1 MVGGGKDAFIGGVH
15 RIALRLDGYYE
26 LVAGS
31 FSSNF
36 DNSKETGKDLGLAE
50 DRIYKT
56 YQEMAE
62 KESSRSDAIDVVA
75 IVTPNHLHVPIAK
88 IFAEKGIHIICDKPL
103 ALSSKEAISLKNI
116 VESKKLIFALTHN
129 YTGYPMVRHARSL
142 IQKGDL
148 GSIRVIQAEYPQDWL
163 TTKAEDSGLKQAEWR
178 TDPKRSGGGGCI
190 GDIGTHAFNL
200 IRFITGL
207 EIEELSA
214 DIHTFVK
221 GRLLDDNAQI
231 MLRFKGGAKGAL
243 WSSQVAVGNENN
255 LKIRIYGENGGIEW
269 RQEDPNYLYYT
280 EFGHPTQRVTR
291 GSGNVSKEAKDV
303 TRIPPGHPEG
313 YLEGF
318 ANIYNDVYKKL
329 YAQINNQNYDDSN
342 DCYPTIND
350 GVEGMRFI
358 ETVLES
364 SNPGKVIQPFKSK
377 RYFCSSLMGTT
388 GWSSPFVVGRN
399 CLCISY
405 SLHKNN

>member
-1 MVGGGKDAFIGGVH
+1 MDRKIRIGMVGGGKNAFIGGVH

-50 DRIYKT
+50 DRIYET
-56 YQEMAE
+56 YHEMAE
-62 KESSRSDAIDVVA
+62 KESARSDGIDVVA
-75 IVTPNHLHVPIAK
+75 IVTPNHLHIPIAK

-103 ALSSKEAISLKNI
+103 ALSSEEAINLKNI

-142 IQKGDL
+142 IKKGDL

-178 TDPKRSGGGGCI
+178 TDPKRSGDGGCI

-207 EIEELSA
+207 EVDELSA

-231 MLRFKGGAKGAL
+231 MLRFNGGAKGAI

-255 LKIRIYGENGGIEW
+255 LKIRVFGENGGLEW

-280 EFGHPTQRVTR
+280 KFGHPTQRVTR
-291 GSGNVSKEAKDV
+291 GSDSASEEANNV
-303 TRIPPGHPEG
+303 TRVPPGHPEG

-318 ANIYNDVYKKL
+318 ANIYSDVCKSL
-329 YAQINNQNYDDSN
+329 FAQINNQNYDQSN
-342 DCYPTIND
+342 DCFPTIYD

-364 SNPGKVIQPFKSK
+364 S
-377 RYFCSSLMGTT
+377 
-388 GWSSPFVVGRN
+388 
-399 CLCISY
+399 
-405 SLHKNN
+405 KNNSKWVRFNFK

>member
-1 MVGGGKDAFIGGVH
+1 MDRRMRIGMVGGGKDAFIGGVH
-15 RIALRLDGYYE
+15 RIALRLDGNYE

-50 DRIYKT
+50 DRIYET

-62 KESSRSDAIDVVA
+62 KESARSDGIHVVA

-103 ALSSKEAISLKNI
+103 ALSTKEAIELKNI
-116 VESKKLIFALTHN
+116 VENKKIIFALTHN

-142 IQKGDL
+142 IQKNDL
-148 GSIRVIQAEYPQDWL
+148 GSIRVVQAEYPQDWL

-178 TDPKRSGGGGCI
+178 TDPKRSGDGGCI

-207 EIEELSA
+207 EVDELSA

-231 MLRFKGGAKGAL
+231 MLRFKGGAKGAI

-255 LKIRIYGENGGIEW
+255 LKIRVFGENGGLEW

-280 EFGHPTQRVTR
+280 KFGHPTHKITR
-291 GSGNVSKEAKDV
+291 GSGSASEEANEV

-318 ANIYNDVYKKL
+318 ANIYSDVYKRL
-329 YAQINNQNYDDSN
+329 FAQTNNQNYDQSN
-342 DCYPTIND
+342 DCYPTIYD

-364 SNPGKVIQPFKSK
+364 NNNNSKWVEFNFK
-377 RYFCSSLMGTT
+377 
-388 GWSSPFVVGRN
+388 
-399 CLCISY
+399 
-405 SLHKNN
+405 

>member
-1 MVGGGKDAFIGGVH
+1 MDRKIRIGMVGGGKNAFIGGVH

-50 DRIYKT
+50 DRIYET
-56 YQEMAE
+56 YHEMAE
-62 KESSRSDAIDVVA
+62 KESARSDGIDVVA
-75 IVTPNHLHVPIAK
+75 IVTPNHLHIPIAK

-103 ALSSKEAISLKNI
+103 ALSSEEAINLKNI

-358 ETVLES
+358 ETALES
-364 SNPGKVIQPFKSK
+364 S
-377 RYFCSSLMGTT
+377 
-388 GWSSPFVVGRN
+388 
-399 CLCISY
+399 
-405 SLHKNN
+405 KNNGKWIRFNSK

>member
-1 MVGGGKDAFIGGVH
+1 MDRKIRIGMVGGGKDAFIGGVH
-15 RIALRLDGYYE
+15 RIALRLDGNYE

-50 DRIYKT
+50 DRIYET

-62 KESSRSDAIDVVA
+62 KESARSDGIHVVA

-103 ALSSKEAISLKNI
+103 ALSSEEAIELKNI
-116 VESKKLIFALTHN
+116 VENNKIIFALTHN

-142 IQKGDL
+142 IQKNDL
-148 GSIRVIQAEYPQDWL
+148 GSIRVVQAEYPQDWL

-178 TDPKRSGGGGCI
+178 TDPKRSGDGGCI

-207 EIEELSA
+207 EVDELSA

-231 MLRFKGGAKGAL
+231 MLRFKGGAKGAI

-255 LKIRIYGENGGIEW
+255 LKIRVFGENGGLEW
-269 RQEDPNYLYYT
+269 RQEDPNYLYLT
-280 EFGHPTQRVTR
+280 KFGHPTQKITR
-291 GSGNVSKEAKDV
+291 GSGSASEEANDV

-318 ANIYNDVYKKL
+318 ANIYSDVYKRL
-329 YAQINNQNYDDSN
+329 FAQTNKQNYDQSN
-342 DCYPTIND
+342 DCYPTIYD

-364 SNPGKVIQPFKSK
+364 NNNNSKWVQFNFK
-377 RYFCSSLMGTT
+377 
-388 GWSSPFVVGRN
+388 
-399 CLCISY
+399 
-405 SLHKNN
+405 

>member
-1 MVGGGKDAFIGGVH
+1 MDRKIRIGMVGGGKDAFIGGVH
-15 RIALRLDGYYE
+15 RIALRLDGNYE

-36 DNSKETGKDLGLAE
+36 DNSKETGKDLGLDK
-50 DRIYKT
+50 DRIYET

-62 KESSRSDAIDVVA
+62 KESSRSDGIRVVA

-88 IFAEKGIHIICDKPL
+88 IFAKKGIHIICDKPL
-103 ALSSKEAISLKNI
+103 ALSSEEAIELKNI
-116 VESKKLIFALTHN
+116 IENNEIIFALTHN

-142 IQKGDL
+142 VQNGDL
-148 GSIRVIQAEYPQDWL
+148 GSIRVVQAEYPQDWL

-200 IRFITGL
+200 IRFITRL
-207 EIEELSA
+207 EVDELSA

-231 MLRFKGGAKGAL
+231 MLRFKGGTRGSI

-255 LKIRIYGENGGIEW
+255 LKIRVFGENGGLEW

-280 EFGHPTQRVTR
+280 KFGQPTQKITR
-291 GSGNVSKEAKDV
+291 GSGSASEEANDV

-318 ANIYNDVYKKL
+318 ANIYSDVYKRL
-329 YAQINNQNYDDSN
+329 FAQTNNQNYDQSN
-342 DCYPTIND
+342 DCYPTIYD
-350 GVEGMRFI
+350 GIEGMEFI

-364 SNPGKVIQPFKSK
+364 SNNNSKWTPFNFK
-377 RYFCSSLMGTT
+377 
-388 GWSSPFVVGRN
+388 
-399 CLCISY
+399 
-405 SLHKNN
+405 

>member
-1 MVGGGKDAFIGGVH
+1 MRIGMVGGGKDAFIGGVH
-15 RIALRLDGYYE
+15 RIALRLDGNYE

-50 DRIYKT
+50 DRIYET

-62 KESSRSDAIDVVA
+62 KESARSDGIHVVA

-103 ALSSKEAISLKNI
+103 ALSTKEAIELKNI
-116 VESKKLIFALTHN
+116 VENKKIIFALTHN

-148 GSIRVIQAEYPQDWL
+148 GSIRVVQAEYPQDWL

-178 TDPKRSGGGGCI
+178 TDPKRSGDGGCI

-207 EIEELSA
+207 EVDELSA

-231 MLRFKGGAKGAL
+231 MLRFKGGAKGAI

-255 LKIRIYGENGGIEW
+255 LKIRVFGENGGLEW

-280 EFGHPTQRVTR
+280 KFGHPTQKITR
-291 GSGNVSKEAKDV
+291 GSGSASEEANEV

-318 ANIYNDVYKKL
+318 ANIYSDVYKRL
-329 YAQINNQNYDDSN
+329 FAQTNNQNYDQSN
-342 DCYPTIND
+342 DCYPTIYD

-364 SNPGKVIQPFKSK
+364 NNNNSKWVEFNFK
-377 RYFCSSLMGTT
+377 
-388 GWSSPFVVGRN
+388 
-399 CLCISY
+399 
-405 SLHKNN
+405 

>member
-1 MVGGGKDAFIGGVH
+1 MDRRMRIGMVGGGKDAFIGGVH
-15 RIALRLDGYYE
+15 RIALRLDGNYE

-50 DRIYKT
+50 DRIYET

-62 KESSRSDAIDVVA
+62 KESARSDGIHVVA

-103 ALSSKEAISLKNI
+103 ALSSEEAIELKNI
-116 VESKKLIFALTHN
+116 VENNKIIFALTHN

-142 IQKGDL
+142 IQKNDL
-148 GSIRVIQAEYPQDWL
+148 GSIRVVQAEYPQDWL

-178 TDPKRSGGGGCI
+178 TDPKRSGNGGCI

-207 EIEELSA
+207 EVDELSA

-221 GRLLDDNAQI
+221 GRLLDDNALI
-231 MLRFKGGAKGAL
+231 MLRFKGGAKGAI

-255 LKIRIYGENGGIEW
+255 LKIRVFGENGGLEW

-280 EFGHPTQRVTR
+280 KFGHPTQKITR
-291 GSGNVSKEAKDV
+291 GSGSASEEANNV

-318 ANIYNDVYKKL
+318 ANIYSDVYKRL
-329 YAQINNQNYDDSN
+329 FAQTNKQNYDQSN
-342 DCYPTIND
+342 DCYPTIYD

-364 SNPGKVIQPFKSK
+364 NNNNSKWIPFNFK
-377 RYFCSSLMGTT
+377 
-388 GWSSPFVVGRN
+388 
-399 CLCISY
+399 
-405 SLHKNN
+405 

>member
-1 MVGGGKDAFIGGVH
+1 MDRRMRIGMVGGGKDAFIGGVH
-15 RIALRLDGYYE
+15 RIALRLDGNYE

-50 DRIYKT
+50 DRIYET

-62 KESSRSDAIDVVA
+62 KESARSDGIHVVA

-103 ALSSKEAISLKNI
+103 ALSTKEAIELKNI
-116 VESKKLIFALTHN
+116 VENNKIIFALTHN

-148 GSIRVIQAEYPQDWL
+148 GSIRVVQAEYPQDWL

-178 TDPKRSGGGGCI
+178 TDPKRSGDGGCI

-207 EIEELSA
+207 EVDELSA

-231 MLRFKGGAKGAL
+231 MLRFKGGAKGAI

-255 LKIRIYGENGGIEW
+255 LKIRVFGENGGLEW

-280 EFGHPTQRVTR
+280 KFGHPTHKITR
-291 GSGNVSKEAKDV
+291 GSGSASEEANEV

-318 ANIYNDVYKKL
+318 ANIYSDVYKRL
-329 YAQINNQNYDDSN
+329 FAQTNNQNYDQSN
-342 DCYPTIND
+342 DCYPTIYD

-364 SNPGKVIQPFKSK
+364 NNNNSKWVEFNFK
-377 RYFCSSLMGTT
+377 
-388 GWSSPFVVGRN
+388 
-399 CLCISY
+399 
-405 SLHKNN
+405 

>member
-1 MVGGGKDAFIGGVH
+1 MERKIRIGMVGGGKDAFIGGVH

-26 LVAGS
+26 LIAGS

-36 DNSKETGKDLGLAE
+36 DNSKETGKSLGLAE
-50 DRIYKT
+50 DRIYET

-62 KESSRSDAIDVVA
+62 KESARSDSIDVVS

-88 IFAEKGIHIICDKPL
+88 IFADKGIHVICDKPL
-103 ALSSKEAISLKNI
+103 ALSSEEAIDLKNI
-116 VESKKLIFALTHN
+116 VENKKIIFALTHN

-148 GSIRVIQAEYPQDWL
+148 GSIRVVQAEYPQDWL

-178 TDPKRSGGGGCI
+178 TDPKRSGNGGCI

-207 EIEELSA
+207 KVEELSA

-221 GRLLDDNAQI
+221 GRLVDDNAQI
-231 MLRFKGGAKGAL
+231 MLRFEGGAKGSI

-255 LKIRIYGENGGIEW
+255 LKIRVFGENGGLEW
-269 RQEDPNYLYYT
+269 RQEDPNYLHFT
-280 EFGHPTQRVTR
+280 KFGHPTQRFTR
-291 GSGNVSKEAKDV
+291 GSGSASEEANNI
-303 TRIPPGHPEG
+303 TRIPAGHPEG

-318 ANIYNDVYKKL
+318 ANIYSDVSKKL
-329 YAQINNQNYDDSN
+329 FALINKQKYDPSN
-342 DCYPTIND
+342 DCYPTIYD
-350 GVEGMRFI
+350 GVEGMKFI

-364 SNPGKVIQPFKSK
+364 SNN
-377 RYFCSSLMGTT
+377 
-388 GWSSPFVVGRN
+388 N
-399 CLCISY
+399 CKWTQFSFD
-405 SLHKNN
+405 

>member
-1 MVGGGKDAFIGGVH
+1 MDRKIRIGMVGGGKDAFIGGVH
-15 RIALRLDGYYE
+15 RIALRIDGYYE

-50 DRIYKT
+50 NRIYKT

-62 KESSRSDAIDVVA
+62 KESARSDGIDVVS

-103 ALSSKEAISLKNI
+103 AFSSEEAISLKNI

-178 TDPKRSGGGGCI
+178 TDPKRSGVGGCI

-207 EIEELSA
+207 EVDELSA

-231 MLRFKGGAKGAL
+231 MLRFKGGAKGSI

-255 LKIRIYGENGGIEW
+255 LKIRVFGENGGLEW

-280 EFGHPTQRVTR
+280 KFGHSTQRITR
-291 GSGNVSKEAKDV
+291 GSGSASEEANNI

-318 ANIYNDVYKKL
+318 ANIYSDVYKKL
-329 YAQINNQNYDDSN
+329 FAQINKQNYDQSN
-342 DCYPTIND
+342 DCYPTIYD
-350 GVEGMRFI
+350 GIEGMRFI

-364 SNPGKVIQPFKSK
+364 SNNNSRWVQFNFK
-377 RYFCSSLMGTT
+377 
-388 GWSSPFVVGRN
+388 
-399 CLCISY
+399 
-405 SLHKNN
+405 

>member
-1 MVGGGKDAFIGGVH
+1 MDRRMRIGMVGGGKDAFIGGVH
-15 RIALRLDGYYE
+15 RIALRLDGNYE

-50 DRIYKT
+50 DRVYET

-62 KESSRSDAIDVVA
+62 KESARSDGIHVVA

-103 ALSSKEAISLKNI
+103 ALSSEEAIELKNI
-116 VESKKLIFALTHN
+116 VENNKIIFALTHN

-142 IQKGDL
+142 IQKNDL
-148 GSIRVIQAEYPQDWL
+148 GSIRVVQAEYPQDWL

-178 TDPKRSGGGGCI
+178 TDPKRSGDGGCI

-207 EIEELSA
+207 EVDELSA

-231 MLRFKGGAKGAL
+231 MLRFKGGAKGAI

-255 LKIRIYGENGGIEW
+255 LKIRVFGENGGLEW

-280 EFGHPTQRVTR
+280 KFGHPTHKITR
-291 GSGNVSKEAKDV
+291 GSGSASEEANNV

-318 ANIYNDVYKKL
+318 ANIYSDVYKRL
-329 YAQINNQNYDDSN
+329 FAQTNQQNYDQSN
-342 DCYPTIND
+342 DCYPTIYD

-364 SNPGKVIQPFKSK
+364 NNNNSKWVEFNFK
-377 RYFCSSLMGTT
+377 
-388 GWSSPFVVGRN
+388 
-399 CLCISY
+399 
-405 SLHKNN
+405 

>member
-1 MVGGGKDAFIGGVH
+1 MDRKIRIGMVGGGKDAFIGGVH
-15 RIALRLDGYYE
+15 RIALRLDGNYE

-50 DRIYKT
+50 DRIYET

-62 KESSRSDAIDVVA
+62 KESARSDGIHVVA

-103 ALSSKEAISLKNI
+103 ALSSREAIELKNI
-116 VESKKLIFALTHN
+116 VENKKIIFALTHN

-142 IQKGDL
+142 IQKSDL
-148 GSIRVIQAEYPQDWL
+148 GSIRVVQAEYPQDWL

-178 TDPKRSGGGGCI
+178 TDPKRSGNGGCI

-207 EIEELSA
+207 EVDELSA

-231 MLRFKGGAKGAL
+231 MLRFKGGAKGAI

-255 LKIRIYGENGGIEW
+255 LKIRIFGENGGLEW
-269 RQEDPNYLYYT
+269 RQEDPNYLYHT
-280 EFGHPTQRVTR
+280 KFGHPTQKITR
-291 GSGNVSKEAKDV
+291 GSNSASEEANNV

-318 ANIYNDVYKKL
+318 ANIYSDVYKRL
-329 YAQINNQNYDDSN
+329 FAQTKNQNYDQSN
-342 DCYPTIND
+342 DCYPTIYD
-350 GVEGMRFI
+350 GIEGIEFI

-364 SNPGKVIQPFKSK
+364 SNNNSKGTPFTFK
-377 RYFCSSLMGTT
+377 
-388 GWSSPFVVGRN
+388 
-399 CLCISY
+399 
-405 SLHKNN
+405 

>member
-1 MVGGGKDAFIGGVH
+1 MDRKIRIGMVGGGKNAFIGGVH

-50 DRIYKT
+50 DRIYET
-56 YQEMAE
+56 YHEMAE
-62 KESSRSDAIDVVA
+62 KESARSDGIDVVA
-75 IVTPNHLHVPIAK
+75 IVTPNHLHIPIAK

-103 ALSSKEAISLKNI
+103 ALSSEEAINLKNI

-207 EIEELSA
+207 EVDELSA

-231 MLRFKGGAKGAL
+231 MLRFKGGAK
-243 WSSQVAVGNENN
+243 AVS
-255 LKIRIYGENGGIEW
+255 
-269 RQEDPNYLYYT
+269 YT
-280 EFGHPTQRVTR
+280 HLTLPTNREV
-291 GSGNVSKEAKDV
+291 
-303 TRIPPGHPEG
+303 
-313 YLEGF
+313 
-318 ANIYNDVYKKL
+318 
-329 YAQINNQNYDDSN
+329 
-342 DCYPTIND
+342 
-350 GVEGMRFI
+350 
-358 ETVLES
+358 
-364 SNPGKVIQPFKSK
+364 
-377 RYFCSSLMGTT
+377 
-388 GWSSPFVVGRN
+388 
-399 CLCISY
+399 
-405 SLHKNN
+405 

>member
-1 MVGGGKDAFIGGVH
+1 MDRRIRIGMVGGGKDAFIGGVH
-15 RIALRLDGYYE
+15 RIALRLDGNYE

-36 DNSKETGKDLGLAE
+36 NNSKETGKDLGLAE
-50 DRIYKT
+50 DRIYET

-62 KESSRSDAIDVVA
+62 KESARSDGIHVVA

-103 ALSSKEAISLKNI
+103 ALSTKEAIELKNI
-116 VESKKLIFALTHN
+116 VENKKIIFALTHN

-142 IQKGDL
+142 IQKNDL
-148 GSIRVIQAEYPQDWL
+148 GSIRVVQAEYPQDWL

-178 TDPKRSGGGGCI
+178 TDPKRSGDGGCI

-207 EIEELSA
+207 EVDELSA

-231 MLRFKGGAKGAL
+231 MLRFKGGAKGAI

-255 LKIRIYGENGGIEW
+255 LKIRVFGENGGLEW

-280 EFGHPTQRVTR
+280 KFGHPTQKITR
-291 GSGNVSKEAKDV
+291 GSSSASEEANDV

-318 ANIYNDVYKKL
+318 ANIYSDVYKRL
-329 YAQINNQNYDDSN
+329 FAQTNKQNYDQSN
-342 DCYPTIND
+342 DCYPTIYD
-350 GVEGMRFI
+350 GIEGMEFI
-358 ETVLES
+358 ETVLKS
-364 SNPGKVIQPFKSK
+364 SNNNSKWVQFNFK
-377 RYFCSSLMGTT
+377 
-388 GWSSPFVVGRN
+388 
-399 CLCISY
+399 
-405 SLHKNN
+405 

>member
-1 MVGGGKDAFIGGVH
+1 MERKIRIGMVGGGKDAFIGGVH

-62 KESSRSDAIDVVA
+62 KESSRSDGIDVVA

-280 EFGHPTQRVTR
+280 KFGHPTQRITR
-291 GSGNVSKEAKDV
+291 GSGSVSKEAKDV

-329 YAQINNQNYDDSN
+329 YAQLNNQNYDDSN

-358 ETVLES
+358 ETALES
-364 SNPGKVIQPFKSK
+364 S
-377 RYFCSSLMGTT
+377 
-388 GWSSPFVVGRN
+388 
-399 CLCISY
+399 
-405 SLHKNN
+405 KNNSKWIRFNSK

>member
-1 MVGGGKDAFIGGVH
+1 MDRRMRIGMVGGGKDAFIGGVH
-15 RIALRLDGYYE
+15 RIALRLDGNYE

-50 DRIYKT
+50 DRIYET

-62 KESSRSDAIDVVA
+62 KESARSDGIHVVA

-88 IFAEKGIHIICDKPL
+88 IFAEKGMHIICDKPL
-103 ALSSKEAISLKNI
+103 ALSTKEAIELKNI
-116 VESKKLIFALTHN
+116 VENKKIIFALTHN

-142 IQKGDL
+142 IQKNDL
-148 GSIRVIQAEYPQDWL
+148 GSIRVVQAEYPQDWL

-178 TDPKRSGGGGCI
+178 TDPKRSGDGGCI

-207 EIEELSA
+207 EVDELSA

-231 MLRFKGGAKGAL
+231 MLRFKGGAKGAI

-255 LKIRIYGENGGIEW
+255 LKIRVFGENGGLEW

-280 EFGHPTQRVTR
+280 KYGHPTQKITR
-291 GSGNVSKEAKDV
+291 GSGSASEEANNV

-318 ANIYNDVYKKL
+318 ANIYSDVYKRL
-329 YAQINNQNYDDSN
+329 FAQTNQQNYDQSN
-342 DCYPTIND
+342 DCYPTIYD

-364 SNPGKVIQPFKSK
+364 NNNNSKWVEFNFK
-377 RYFCSSLMGTT
+377 
-388 GWSSPFVVGRN
+388 
-399 CLCISY
+399 
-405 SLHKNN
+405 

>member
-1 MVGGGKDAFIGGVH
+1 MDRKIRIGMVGGGKNAFIGGVH

-50 DRIYKT
+50 DRIYET
-56 YQEMAE
+56 YHEMAE
-62 KESSRSDAIDVVA
+62 KESARSDGIDVVA
-75 IVTPNHLHVPIAK
+75 IVTPNHLHIPIAK

-103 ALSSKEAISLKNI
+103 ALSSEEAINLKNI

-207 EIEELSA
+207 EVDELSA

-231 MLRFKGGAKGAL
+231 MLRFKGGAKGAI

-255 LKIRIYGENGGIEW
+255 LKIRVFGENGGLEW

-280 EFGHPTQRVTR
+280 KFGHPTQRVTR
-291 GSGNVSKEAKDV
+291 GSGSTSKEANNV
-303 TRIPPGHPEG
+303 TRVPPGHPEG

-318 ANIYNDVYKKL
+318 ANIYSDVCKSL
-329 YAQINNQNYDDSN
+329 FAQINNQNYDQSN
-342 DCYPTIND
+342 DCYPTIYD

-364 SNPGKVIQPFKSK
+364 S
-377 RYFCSSLMGTT
+377 
-388 GWSSPFVVGRN
+388 
-399 CLCISY
+399 
-405 SLHKNN
+405 KNNSKWVRFNFK

>member
-1 MVGGGKDAFIGGVH
+1 MERKIRIGMVGGGKDAFIGGVH

-56 YQEMAE
+56 YQEMVE
-62 KESSRSDAIDVVA
+62 KESSRSDGIDVVA

-329 YAQINNQNYDDSN
+329 YAQINNQSYDDSN

-358 ETVLES
+358 ETALES
-364 SNPGKVIQPFKSK
+364 S
-377 RYFCSSLMGTT
+377 
-388 GWSSPFVVGRN
+388 
-399 CLCISY
+399 
-405 SLHKNN
+405 KNNGKWIRFNSK

>member
-1 MVGGGKDAFIGGVH
+1 MDRRMRIGMVGGGKDAFIGGVH
-15 RIALRLDGYYE
+15 RIALRLDGNYE

-50 DRIYKT
+50 DRIYET

-62 KESSRSDAIDVVA
+62 KESARSDGIHVVA

-103 ALSSKEAISLKNI
+103 ALSTKEAIELKNI
-116 VESKKLIFALTHN
+116 VENKKIIFALTHN

-142 IQKGDL
+142 IQKNDL
-148 GSIRVIQAEYPQDWL
+148 GSIRVVQAEYPQDWL

-178 TDPKRSGGGGCI
+178 TDPKRSGDGGCI

-200 IRFITGL
+200 IRFITRL
-207 EIEELSA
+207 EVDELSA

-231 MLRFKGGAKGAL
+231 MLRFKGGTRGSI

-255 LKIRIYGENGGIEW
+255 LKIRVFGENGGLEW

-280 EFGHPTQRVTR
+280 KFGQPTQKITR
-291 GSGNVSKEAKDV
+291 GSGSASEEANDV

-318 ANIYNDVYKKL
+318 ANIYSDVYKRL
-329 YAQINNQNYDDSN
+329 FAQTNNQNYDQSN
-342 DCYPTIND
+342 DCYPTIYD
-350 GVEGMRFI
+350 GIEGMRFI

-364 SNPGKVIQPFKSK
+364 N
-377 RYFCSSLMGTT
+377 
-388 GWSSPFVVGRN
+388 
-399 CLCISY
+399 
-405 SLHKNN
+405 KNNSKWVQFNFK

>member
-1 MVGGGKDAFIGGVH
+1 MDRRMRIGMVGGGKDAFIGGVH
-15 RIALRLDGYYE
+15 RIALRLDGNYE

-50 DRIYKT
+50 DRIYET

-62 KESSRSDAIDVVA
+62 KESARSDGIHVVA

-103 ALSSKEAISLKNI
+103 ALSSEEAIELKNI
-116 VESKKLIFALTHN
+116 VENNKIIFALTHN

-142 IQKGDL
+142 IQKNDL
-148 GSIRVIQAEYPQDWL
+148 GSIRVVQAEYPQDWL

-178 TDPKRSGGGGCI
+178 TDPKRSGDGGCI

-207 EIEELSA
+207 EVDELSA

-231 MLRFKGGAKGAL
+231 MLRFKGGAKGAI

-255 LKIRIYGENGGIEW
+255 LKIRVFGENGGLEW

-280 EFGHPTQRVTR
+280 KFGHPTQKITR
-291 GSGNVSKEAKDV
+291 GSGSASEEANDV

-313 YLEGF
+313 YLQGF
-318 ANIYNDVYKKL
+318 ANIYSDVYKRL
-329 YAQINNQNYDDSN
+329 FAQTNQQNYGQSN
-342 DCYPTIND
+342 DCYPTIYD

-364 SNPGKVIQPFKSK
+364 NNNNSKWVEFNFK
-377 RYFCSSLMGTT
+377 
-388 GWSSPFVVGRN
+388 
-399 CLCISY
+399 
-405 SLHKNN
+405 

>member
-1 MVGGGKDAFIGGVH
+1 MDRRMRIGMVGGGKDAFIGGVH
-15 RIALRLDGYYE
+15 RIALRLDGNYE

-50 DRIYKT
+50 DRIYET

-62 KESSRSDAIDVVA
+62 KESARSDGIHVVA

-103 ALSSKEAISLKNI
+103 ALSTKEAIELKNI
-116 VESKKLIFALTHN
+116 VENKKIIFALTHN

-148 GSIRVIQAEYPQDWL
+148 GSIRVVQAEYPQDWL

-178 TDPKRSGGGGCI
+178 TDPKRSGDGGCI

-207 EIEELSA
+207 EVDELSA

-231 MLRFKGGAKGAL
+231 MLRFKGGAKGAI

-255 LKIRIYGENGGIEW
+255 LKIRVFGENGGLEW

-280 EFGHPTQRVTR
+280 KFGHPTQKITR
-291 GSGNVSKEAKDV
+291 GSGSASEEANNV

-318 ANIYNDVYKKL
+318 ANIYSDVYKRL
-329 YAQINNQNYDDSN
+329 FAQTNQQNYDQSN
-342 DCYPTIND
+342 DCYPTIYD

-364 SNPGKVIQPFKSK
+364 NNNNSKWVEFNFK
-377 RYFCSSLMGTT
+377 
-388 GWSSPFVVGRN
+388 
-399 CLCISY
+399 
-405 SLHKNN
+405 

>member
-1 MVGGGKDAFIGGVH
+1 MDRKIRIGMVGGGKDAFIGGVH
-15 RIALRLDGYYE
+15 RIALRLDGNYE

-50 DRIYKT
+50 DRIYET

-62 KESSRSDAIDVVA
+62 KESARSDGIHVVA

-103 ALSSKEAISLKNI
+103 ALSSKEAIELKNI
-116 VESKKLIFALTHN
+116 VENKKIIFALTHN

-142 IQKGDL
+142 IQKNDL
-148 GSIRVIQAEYPQDWL
+148 GSIRVVQAEYPQDWL

-178 TDPKRSGGGGCI
+178 TDPKRSGDGGCI

-207 EIEELSA
+207 EVDELSA

-231 MLRFKGGAKGAL
+231 MLRFKGGAKGAI

-255 LKIRIYGENGGIEW
+255 LKIRVFGENGGLEW

-280 EFGHPTQRVTR
+280 KFGHPTQKITR
-291 GSGNVSKEAKDV
+291 GSSSASEEANDV

-318 ANIYNDVYKKL
+318 ANIYSDVYKRL
-329 YAQINNQNYDDSN
+329 FAQTNKQNYDQSN
-342 DCYPTIND
+342 DCYPTIYD

-364 SNPGKVIQPFKSK
+364 NNNNSKWVEFNFK
-377 RYFCSSLMGTT
+377 
-388 GWSSPFVVGRN
+388 
-399 CLCISY
+399 
-405 SLHKNN
+405 

>member
-1 MVGGGKDAFIGGVH
+1 MDRKIRIGMVGGGKNAFIGGVH

-36 DNSKETGKDLGLAE
+36 DNSKETGKDLGLAKG
-50 DRIYKT
+50 RIYET
-56 YQEMAE
+56 YHEMAE
-62 KESSRSDAIDVVA
+62 KESARSDGIDVVA

-358 ETVLES
+358 ETALES
-364 SNPGKVIQPFKSK
+364 S
-377 RYFCSSLMGTT
+377 
-388 GWSSPFVVGRN
+388 
-399 CLCISY
+399 
-405 SLHKNN
+405 KNNGKWIRFNSK

>member
-1 MVGGGKDAFIGGVH
+1 MDRRMRIGMVGGGKDAFIGGVH
-15 RIALRLDGYYE
+15 RIALRLDGNYE

-50 DRIYKT
+50 DRIYET

-62 KESSRSDAIDVVA
+62 KESARSDGIHVVA

-103 ALSSKEAISLKNI
+103 ALSTKEAIELKNI
-116 VESKKLIFALTHN
+116 VENNKIIFALTHN

-142 IQKGDL
+142 IQKNDL
-148 GSIRVIQAEYPQDWL
+148 GSIRVVQAEYPQDWL

-178 TDPKRSGGGGCI
+178 TDPKRSGDGGCI

-207 EIEELSA
+207 EVDELSA

-231 MLRFKGGAKGAL
+231 MLRFKGGAKGAI

-255 LKIRIYGENGGIEW
+255 LKIRVFGENGGLEW

-280 EFGHPTQRVTR
+280 KFGHPTHKITR
-291 GSGNVSKEAKDV
+291 GSGSASEEANEV

-318 ANIYNDVYKKL
+318 ANIYSDVYKRL
-329 YAQINNQNYDDSN
+329 FAQTNNQDYDQSN
-342 DCYPTIND
+342 DCYPTIYD

-364 SNPGKVIQPFKSK
+364 NNNNSKWVEFNFK
-377 RYFCSSLMGTT
+377 
-388 GWSSPFVVGRN
+388 
-399 CLCISY
+399 
-405 SLHKNN
+405 

>member
-1 MVGGGKDAFIGGVH
+1 MDRRMRIGMVGGGKDAFIGGVH
-15 RIALRLDGYYE
+15 RIALRLDGNYE

-50 DRIYKT
+50 DRIYET

-62 KESSRSDAIDVVA
+62 KESARSDGIHVVA

-103 ALSSKEAISLKNI
+103 ALSSEEAIELKNI
-116 VESKKLIFALTHN
+116 VENNKIIFALTHN

-148 GSIRVIQAEYPQDWL
+148 GSIRVVQAEYPQDWL

-178 TDPKRSGGGGCI
+178 TDPKRSGDGGCI

-207 EIEELSA
+207 EVDELSA

-231 MLRFKGGAKGAL
+231 MLRFKGGAKGAI

-255 LKIRIYGENGGIEW
+255 LKIRVFGENGGLEW

-280 EFGHPTQRVTR
+280 KFGHPTQKITR
-291 GSGNVSKEAKDV
+291 GSGSASEEANNV

-318 ANIYNDVYKKL
+318 ANIYSDVYKRL
-329 YAQINNQNYDDSN
+329 FAQTNNQDYDQSN
-342 DCYPTIND
+342 DCYPTIYD

-364 SNPGKVIQPFKSK
+364 NNNNSKWVEFNFK
-377 RYFCSSLMGTT
+377 
-388 GWSSPFVVGRN
+388 
-399 CLCISY
+399 
-405 SLHKNN
+405 

>member
-1 MVGGGKDAFIGGVH
+1 MDRKIRIGMVGGGKDAFIGGVH
-15 RIALRLDGYYE
+15 RIALRLDGNYE

-50 DRIYKT
+50 DRIYET

-62 KESSRSDAIDVVA
+62 KESARSDGIHVVA

-103 ALSSKEAISLKNI
+103 ALSTKEAIELKNI
-116 VESKKLIFALTHN
+116 VENKKIIFALTHN

-142 IQKGDL
+142 IQKNDL
-148 GSIRVIQAEYPQDWL
+148 GSIRVVQAEYPQDWL

-178 TDPKRSGGGGCI
+178 TDPKRSGNGGCI

-207 EIEELSA
+207 EVDELSA

-231 MLRFKGGAKGAL
+231 MLRFKGGAKGAI

-255 LKIRIYGENGGIEW
+255 LKIRVFGENGGLEW

-280 EFGHPTQRVTR
+280 KFGQPTQKITR
-291 GSGNVSKEAKDV
+291 GSGSASEEANDV

-318 ANIYNDVYKKL
+318 ANIYSDVYKRL
-329 YAQINNQNYDDSN
+329 FAQTNKQNYDQSN
-342 DCYPTIND
+342 DCYPTIYD
-350 GVEGMRFI
+350 GIEGMEFI
-358 ETVLES
+358 ETVLKS
-364 SNPGKVIQPFKSK
+364 SNNNSKWTPFNFK
-377 RYFCSSLMGTT
+377 
-388 GWSSPFVVGRN
+388 
-399 CLCISY
+399 
-405 SLHKNN
+405 

>member
-1 MVGGGKDAFIGGVH
+1 MERKIRIGMVGGGKDAFIGGVH

-280 EFGHPTQRVTR
+280 EFGHPTQRITR
-291 GSGNVSKEAKDV
+291 GSGSISEEAKDV

-358 ETVLES
+358 ETALES
-364 SNPGKVIQPFKSK
+364 S
-377 RYFCSSLMGTT
+377 
-388 GWSSPFVVGRN
+388 
-399 CLCISY
+399 
-405 SLHKNN
+405 KNNGKWIRFNSK

>member
-1 MVGGGKDAFIGGVH
+1 MDRKIRIGMVGGGKDAFIGGVH
-15 RIALRLDGYYE
+15 RIALRLDGNYE

-50 DRIYKT
+50 DRIYET

-62 KESSRSDAIDVVA
+62 KESARSDGIHVVA

-103 ALSSKEAISLKNI
+103 ALSSEEAIELKNI
-116 VESKKLIFALTHN
+116 VENNEIIFALTHN

-142 IQKGDL
+142 IKKNEL
-148 GSIRVIQAEYPQDWL
+148 GSLRVIQAEYPQDWL
-163 TTKAEDSGLKQAEWR
+163 TTKVEDSGLKQAEWR

-207 EIEELSA
+207 KVDELSA

-231 MLRFKGGAKGAL
+231 MLRFKGGAKGTI

-255 LKIRIYGENGGIEW
+255 LKIRIFGENGGLEW
-269 RQEDPNYLYYT
+269 RQEDPNYLYHT
-280 EFGHPTQRVTR
+280 KFGHPTQKITR
-291 GSGNVSKEAKDV
+291 GSNSASEEANNV

-318 ANIYNDVYKKL
+318 ANIYSDVYKRL
-329 YAQINNQNYDDSN
+329 FAQTNNQNYDQSN
-342 DCYPTIND
+342 DCYPTIYD
-350 GVEGMRFI
+350 GIEGMEFI

-364 SNPGKVIQPFKSK
+364 SNNNSKWTPFNFK
-377 RYFCSSLMGTT
+377 
-388 GWSSPFVVGRN
+388 
-399 CLCISY
+399 
-405 SLHKNN
+405 

>member
-1 MVGGGKDAFIGGVH
+1 MNRKIRIGMVGGGKDAFIGGVH
-15 RIALRLDGYYE
+15 RIALRLDGHYE

-36 DNSKETGKDLGLAE
+36 ANSKETGEKIGIAQ

-62 KESSRSDAIDVVA
+62 KEASRSDGIDVVS
-75 IVTPNHLHVPIAK
+75 IVTPNHLHVPVAK
-88 IFAEKGIHIICDKPL
+88 IFADVGINIICDKPL
-103 ALSSKEAISLKNI
+103 ALTSEEAIELKNI
-116 VESKKLIFALTHN
+116 IENRKLIFALTHN
-129 YTGYPMVRHARSL
+129 YTGYPMIRHARSL

-163 TTKAEDSGLKQAEWR
+163 TTKVEDSGLKQAEWR
-178 TDPKRSGGGGCI
+178 TDPNRSGRGGCI

-200 IRFITGL
+200 IRFVSRL
-207 EIEELSA
+207 EVEELSS

-231 MLRFKGGAKGAL
+231 MLRFKGNAKGSI

-255 LKIRIYGENGGIEW
+255 LKIRIYGEHAGIEW
-269 RQEDPNYLYYT
+269 KQEDPNYLYFT
-280 EFGHPTQRVTR
+280 KFGLPTQKITR
-291 GSGNVSKEAKDV
+291 GGSGASDEANQV

-318 ANIYNDVYKKL
+318 ANIYSDVSKELFAK
-329 YAQINNQNYDDSN
+329 INNQNYDTSKN
-342 DCYPTIND
+342 CYPTIND
-350 GVEGMRFI
+350 GIEGMKFI
-358 ETVLES
+358 EAVLES
-364 SNPGKVIQPFKSK
+364 S
-377 RYFCSSLMGTT
+377 
-388 GWSSPFVVGRN
+388 
-399 CLCISY
+399 
-405 SLHKNN
+405 KNNSKWTRFK

>member
-1 MVGGGKDAFIGGVH
+1 MERKIRIGMVGGGKDAFIGGVH

-36 DNSKETGKDLGLAE
+36 DNSKETGKNLGLAE

-62 KESSRSDAIDVVA
+62 KESARSDGIDVVS

-88 IFAEKGIHIICDKPL
+88 IFANKGIHIICDKPL
-103 ALSSKEAISLKNI
+103 ALSSEEAIDLKNI
-116 VESKKLIFALTHN
+116 VENKKLIFALTHN

-142 IQKGDL
+142 IKKKEL
-148 GSIRVIQAEYPQDWL
+148 GSLRVVQAEYPQDWL
-163 TTKAEDSGLKQAEWR
+163 TTKVEDSGLKQAEWR
-178 TDPKRSGGGGCI
+178 TDPKRSGEGGCI

-207 EIEELSA
+207 EVDELSA

-231 MLRFKGGAKGAL
+231 MLRFKKGAKGAI

-255 LKIRIYGENGGIEW
+255 LKIRIFGENGGLEW
-269 RQEDPNYLYYT
+269 KQEDPNYLYHT
-280 EFGHPTQRVTR
+280 KFGHPTQIITR
-291 GSGNVSKEAKDV
+291 GSSSAGKEANEV
-303 TRIPPGHPEG
+303 TRIPSGHPEG

-318 ANIYNDVYKKL
+318 ANIYSDVCKVL
-329 YAQINNQNYDDSN
+329 FAQINKQNYEHSN
-342 DCYPTIND
+342 DCYPTIYD
-350 GVEGMRFI
+350 GIEGMRFI

-364 SNPGKVIQPFKSK
+364 S
-377 RYFCSSLMGTT
+377 
-388 GWSSPFVVGRN
+388 
-399 CLCISY
+399 
-405 SLHKNN
+405 KNNSKWVRFN

>member
-1 MVGGGKDAFIGGVH
+1 MERKIRIGMVGGGKDAFIGGVH

-36 DNSKETGKDLGLAE
+36 DNSKETGKNLGLAE

-62 KESSRSDAIDVVA
+62 KESARSDGIDVVS

-88 IFAEKGIHIICDKPL
+88 IFANKGIHIICDKPL
-103 ALSSKEAISLKNI
+103 ALSSEEAIDLKNI
-116 VESKKLIFALTHN
+116 VENKKLIFALTHN

-163 TTKAEDSGLKQAEWR
+163 TTKVEDNGLKQAEWR
-178 TDPKRSGGGGCI
+178 TDPKRSGEGGCI

-207 EIEELSA
+207 EVDELSA

-231 MLRFKGGAKGAL
+231 MLRFKEGAKGAI

-255 LKIRIYGENGGIEW
+255 LKIRVFGENGGLEW
-269 RQEDPNYLYYT
+269 KQEDPNYLYHT
-280 EFGHPTQRVTR
+280 KFGHPTQIITR
-291 GSGNVSKEAKDV
+291 GSSSAGKEANEV
-303 TRIPPGHPEG
+303 TRIPSGHPEG

-318 ANIYNDVYKKL
+318 ANIYSDVCKVL
-329 YAQINNQNYDDSN
+329 FAQINKQNYEHSN
-342 DCYPTIND
+342 DCYPTIYD
-350 GVEGMRFI
+350 GIEGMRFI

-364 SNPGKVIQPFKSK
+364 S
-377 RYFCSSLMGTT
+377 
-388 GWSSPFVVGRN
+388 
-399 CLCISY
+399 
-405 SLHKNN
+405 KNNSKWVRFN

>member
-207 EIEELSA
+207 DIDELSA

-358 ETVLES
+358 ETALES
-364 SNPGKVIQPFKSK
+364 S
-377 RYFCSSLMGTT
+377 
-388 GWSSPFVVGRN
+388 
-399 CLCISY
+399 
-405 SLHKNN
+405 KNNGKWIRFNSK

>member
-1 MVGGGKDAFIGGVH
+1 MERKIRIGMVGGGKNAFIGGVH

-50 DRIYKT
+50 DRIYET
-56 YQEMAE
+56 YHEMAE
-62 KESSRSDAIDVVA
+62 KESSLSDGIDVVA

-116 VESKKLIFALTHN
+116 VVSKKLIFALTHN

-329 YAQINNQNYDDSN
+329 YAQINNQNYDQSN

-364 SNPGKVIQPFKSK
+364 S
-377 RYFCSSLMGTT
+377 
-388 GWSSPFVVGRN
+388 
-399 CLCISY
+399 
-405 SLHKNN
+405 KNNSKWVRFNFK

>member
-1 MVGGGKDAFIGGVH
+1 MDRKIRIGMVGGGKDAFIGGVH
-15 RIALRLDGYYE
+15 RIALRLDGNYE

-50 DRIYKT
+50 DRIYET

-62 KESSRSDAIDVVA
+62 KESARSDGIHVVA

-103 ALSSKEAISLKNI
+103 ALSSGEAIELKNI
-116 VESKKLIFALTHN
+116 VENKKIIFALTHN

-142 IQKGDL
+142 IQKNDL
-148 GSIRVIQAEYPQDWL
+148 GSIRVVQAEYPQDWL

-178 TDPKRSGGGGCI
+178 TDPKRSGDGGCI

-207 EIEELSA
+207 EVDELSA

-231 MLRFKGGAKGAL
+231 MLRFKGGAKGAI

-255 LKIRIYGENGGIEW
+255 LKIRVYGENGGLEW
-269 RQEDPNYLYYT
+269 QQEDPNYLYYT
-280 EFGHPTQRVTR
+280 KFGHPTQKITR
-291 GSGNVSKEAKDV
+291 GSSSASEEANNV

-318 ANIYNDVYKKL
+318 ANIYSDVYKRL
-329 YAQINNQNYDDSN
+329 FAQTNNQNYDQSN
-342 DCYPTIND
+342 DCYPTIYD
-350 GVEGMRFI
+350 GIEGMEFI

-364 SNPGKVIQPFKSK
+364 SNNNSKWTPFNFK
-377 RYFCSSLMGTT
+377 
-388 GWSSPFVVGRN
+388 
-399 CLCISY
+399 
-405 SLHKNN
+405 